1 MGCCLG
7 CPQPAPGRGAEAGPA
22 RTVLARSSPRARAA
36 DTLGP
41 VTPWP
46 VSGSGWRPSFGS
58 STSRGPRR
66 CRGRVWCAPRPGRRS
81 PLACA
86 GRCFCRRACGSGRW
100 AWRGRGRGSRWCA
113 LWLRS
118 GVRGWGCLG
127 GGRCAAGRGQVAL
140 RGFPVAWRWRPGW
153 GRRRW
158 FGSSAV
164 LVRSM
169 LVMLIY
175 IKMPRRRHANFR
187 GGMATSAGGRS
198 VWTGRGFRA
207 AFSDACAGCLA
218 RSELASGMRTDG
230 AARAGGGRS
239 GWGTLS
245 VEPDT
250 PAPTP
255 LTVAGG
261 DARGP
266 PPSGEPMPSA
276 GWGLLRR
283 YASRND
289 SCGLRRPARPQNVS
303 QVGQTSRD
311 RNVIAM
317 IRRPRDA
324 LMQVGHAGRAPR
336 FIPGIRVIDPPAL
349 HPRDAG
355 EGRYR

>member
-1 MGCCLG
+1 MQTLG
-7 CPQPAPGRGAEAGPA
+7 EVWPRRRVAGRFGRGA
-22 RTVLARSSPRARAA
+22 
-36 DTLGP
+36 
-41 VTPWP
+41 
-46 VSGSGWRPSFGS
+46 GSVRHSA
-58 STSRGPRR
+58 TH
-66 CRGRVWCAPRPGRRS
+66 APD
-81 PLACA
+81 
-86 GRCFCRRACGSGRW
+86 
-100 AWRGRGRGSRWCA
+100 AWRGRNWRQVCA
-113 LWLRS
+113 PM
-118 GVRGWGCLG
+118 
-127 GGRCAAGRGQVAL
+127 A
-140 RGFPVAWRWRPGW
+140 RPE
-153 GRRRW
+153 R
-158 FGSSAV
+158 V
-164 LVRSM
+164 
-169 LVMLIY
+169 
-175 IKMPRRRHANFR
+175 
-187 GGMATSAGGRS
+187 
-198 VWTGRGFRA
+198 
-207 AFSDACAGCLA
+207 
-218 RSELASGMRTDG
+218 
-230 AARAGGGRS
+230 AGGGRS

-317 IRRPRDA
+317 IRRPRNA